1 MYLIKR
7 SKNAIKDNVI
17 KDKQFEREKKVCNTY

>member
-7 SKNAIKDNVI
+7 SKA
-17 KDKQFEREKKVCNTY
+17 FSYC